1 MSCASSLACT
11 LCEGEKVCPCMRA
24 CGEAQYAGA
33 LPPLLKVPWPCTW
46 RLWWDDVFG
55 CCPGGCGQGEEDD
68 TEVVQIWLDKS
79 RYTGGSA
86 AARSHLS
93 PSGAARSTGVRRC
106 CASDAASG
114 NLAGT
119 RGSPRM
125 FPVQSLA
132 ASPTVQLRVRPCF
145 NTFWNRRLL
154 RPAAKGSHAASDRSA
169 KTLSVRTRHLQKHTN
184 RCL

>member
-11 LCEGEKVCPCMRA
+11 LGEGEKVCPCMRA
-24 CGEAQYAGA
+24 CGEAQNAST
-33 LPPLLKVPWPCTW
+33 LPPLLALPWPSAGRRRW
-46 RLWWDDVFG
+46 HGLFG
-55 CCPGGCGQGEEDD
+55 RCPSCRGERKEDD

-86 AARSHLS
+86 AVRSHLS

-106 CASDAASG
+106 CASDVASG
-114 NLAGT
+114 NPAGA

-132 ASPTVQLRVRPCF
+132 TSPTVQLRVRPCF

-169 KTLSVRTRHLQKHTN
+169 KTLSVRARHLQKHTN